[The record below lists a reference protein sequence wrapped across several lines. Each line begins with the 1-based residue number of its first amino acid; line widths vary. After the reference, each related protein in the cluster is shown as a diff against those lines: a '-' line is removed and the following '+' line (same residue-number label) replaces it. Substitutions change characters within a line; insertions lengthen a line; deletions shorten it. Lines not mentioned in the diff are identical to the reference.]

1 MRKNRNKHKS
11 PFYYHTQGVWNGLM
25 NLLNQEITHKVFG
38 KGDVIDQD
46 DSFITIE
53 FDEEVK
59 KFVYPDAFG
68 TFITL
73 KDQDTAESLK
83 KVISELEIE
92 KEALEKKREEEREL
106 KILEQQRKDML
117 KNNKIHESSQV
128 VFWLGEEEQQNVFTE
143 WEVFTGEI
151 QSGKNK
157 GKPNKPARLRPNS
170 ASLLTVRDEDE
181 DETERQIVGIYMVDE
196 TFTDKLD
203 EDGMVQAHTEFRIE
217 LTEEEAEK
225 MPFWNYYL
233 NKNHPHRTTWNS
245 GKYRYYDNI
254 WTAQILQDIISLKTD
269 EEEVKLAEN
278 FLDYF
283 CKMNAIDKDN
293 IPEANGAL
301 KQ

>member
-1 MRKNRNKHKS
+1 
-11 PFYYHTQGVWNGLM
+11 
-25 NLLNQEITHKVFG
+25 
-38 KGDVIDQD
+38 
-46 DSFITIE
+46 
-53 FDEEVK
+53 
-59 KFVYPDAFG
+59 
-68 TFITL
+68 
-73 KDQDTAESLK
+73 
-83 KVISELEIE
+83 
-92 KEALEKKREEEREL
+92 EALEKKREEEREL

-245 GKYRYYDNI
+245 GKYRYY
-254 WTAQILQDIISLKTD
+254 
-269 EEEVKLAEN
+269 
-278 FLDYF
+278 
-283 CKMNAIDKDN
+283 
-293 IPEANGAL
+293 
-301 KQ
+301 